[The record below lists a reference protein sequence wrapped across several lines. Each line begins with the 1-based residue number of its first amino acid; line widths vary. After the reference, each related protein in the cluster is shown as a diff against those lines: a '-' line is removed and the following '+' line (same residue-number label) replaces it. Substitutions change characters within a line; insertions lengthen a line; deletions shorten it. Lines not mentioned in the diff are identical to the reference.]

1 MMLSEQFVDLLL
13 KQLESFGSSSG
24 VTHLVVYMAA
34 ANKSSDA
41 GFELVSQ
48 WPNSNK
54 SLLPIEEDPELKV
67 SSPNR
72 RWYPLQEK
80 NILIGVLR
88 VEANFKN
95 GEWPE
100 LIDNRLKALA
110 SSLGK
115 CFAIE
120 IDRQKKDD
128 EINFLQ
134 NQVGVIV
141 HQLRNPLAALKT
153 YAKLLM
159 KRLGSD
165 QDAIAL
171 IESMITEQNQIN
183 AYVSSFDQINK
194 PIRQFSEIGDE
205 RLLLP
210 PNIENKKKIII
221 HDLLIP
227 ILERGKANAK
237 LQNRNWTQP
246 TNWPKW
252 THERVSSR
260 FAVISEIIANLLE
273 NAFKYSDQNSGIG
286 IISSDSGF
294 YIFDQ
299 GQKISN
305 QEREKIFQKGYRGSA
320 SHETDGSGVGLFLAR
335 KLARQFGGELEL
347 IDNSFENKLISSK
360 ESNIFHLK
368 VPIEQLHE

>member
-24 VTHLVVYMAA
+24 ITQLVVYMAA

-54 SLLPIEEDPELKV
+54 SLMPIEEDSELKV

-95 GEWPE
+95 GEWPV

-128 EINFLQ
+128 EINFLK

-171 IESMITEQNQIN
+171 VESMITEQNQIN
-183 AYVSSFDQINK
+183 AYVSSFDQINE

-221 HDLLIP
+221 YDLLMP

-237 LQNRNWTQP
+237 LQNRNWIQP

-260 FAVISEIIANLLE
+260 FAVISEIVANLLE
-273 NAFKYSDQNSGIG
+273 NAFKYSDQNSAIG

-299 GQKISN
+299 GQKISH

-335 KLARQFGGELEL
+335 KLARQFGGELKL
-347 IDNSFENKLISSK
+347 IDNCFESKLISSK
-360 ESNIFHLK
+360 QSNIFHLK
-368 VPIEQLHE
+368 IPIAQLHE

>member
-128 EINFLQ
+128 EINFLK